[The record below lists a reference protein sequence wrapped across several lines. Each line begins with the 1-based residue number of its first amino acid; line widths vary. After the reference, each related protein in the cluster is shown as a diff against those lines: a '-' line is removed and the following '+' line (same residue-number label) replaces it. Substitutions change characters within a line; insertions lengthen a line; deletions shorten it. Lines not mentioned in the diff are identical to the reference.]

1 MPSQDGGYVLL
12 WQRYD
17 NNKMADMCYYGNVI
31 LHQKTYLMPGRRL
44 LFDMVTRLQLVK
56 QIFPRFVEA
65 EVSLP
70 RSQQPAPLVPILS
83 QIISIHTQPSYFFQ
97 VFLYTIT
104 FSFAYFSYNFY
115 PVIP

>member
-1 MPSQDGGYVLL
+1 ML
-12 WQRYD
+12 
-17 NNKMADMCYYGNVI
+17 
-31 LHQKTYLMPGRRL
+31 
-44 LFDMVTRLQLVK
+44 TRLQLVK

-104 FSFAYFSYNFY
+104 FSFCRGIGLQSDLFTDN
-115 PVIP
+115 PQLIER